1 MALLR
6 ISTLLQLGS
15 SHQMNTTF
23 LLAPLPPPPLLT
35 SQRVT
40 DEPCPGSYT
49 KAVALC
55 TLRQGLRVSVGF
67 AHPDTTKQF
76 PSFTHHRTSD
86 LPKGLRPMGVLK
98 AVILYTKGQRVT
110 TVTTKLSPTSLN
122 YFRYS
127 LLETSEQPI
136 YSDAKKLYSQ
146 FKH

>member
-6 ISTLLQLGS
+6 ISTLFQLGS
-15 SHQMNTTF
+15 SHRLNTTF
-23 LLAPLPPPPLLT
+23 LLAPLTPPPLLT

-40 DEPCPGSYT
+40 DELCPDSYT

-55 TLRQGLRVSVGF
+55 TSRQGLRVSAGF

-86 LPKGLRPMGVLK
+86 HPKGLRPTGVPK
-98 AVILYTKGQRVT
+98 AVILYTIGQRVT
-110 TVTTKLSPTSLN
+110 TVTTKLLPFSQN
-122 YFRYS
+122 YPKYS
-127 LLETSEQPI
+127 LLETSEHPI